1 MARRSEKERRGEHY
15 YKAAKSQGYRSR
27 SAFKLK
33 QIIKGNKLLRG
44 VDRVVEL
51 CSSPGGWTQVLR
63 ELDPSLEIV
72 AVDLNPMPPVQGV
85 KFLQG
90 DILDDKIM
98 ESITALVGGAAD
110 LVLSDCS
117 PNVSGQWEL
126 DVARQLGLVERTL
139 AIAEEIL
146 SPNGKAVAKIFQG
159 PGFEE
164 LLKDTRERFTS
175 VKLIKPPASRR
186 KSAEIYLLA
195 SIPKRRASENAESE
209 S

>member
-1 MARRSEKERRGEHY
+1 MDKGKEREESWNNCFKSYTGTHPELAKQWKDAWSGKLPDGWE
-15 YKAAKSQGYRSR
+15 KALPVF
-27 SAFKLK
+27 SAENGAIPTRKASGS
-33 QIIKGNKLLRG
+33 IINAVAPVIWNLI
-44 VDRVVEL
+44 
-51 CSSPGGWTQVLR
+51 GG
-63 ELDPSLEIV
+63 S
-72 AVDLNPMPPVQGV
+72 
-85 KFLQG
+85 
-90 DILDDKIM
+90 
-98 ESITALVGGAAD
+98 AD

-146 SPNGKAVAKIFQG
+146 SSNGKAVAKIFQG

-164 LLKDTRERFTS
+164 LLKDTRERFNS

-195 SIPKRRASENAESE
+195 SGPKRSMSENAESD